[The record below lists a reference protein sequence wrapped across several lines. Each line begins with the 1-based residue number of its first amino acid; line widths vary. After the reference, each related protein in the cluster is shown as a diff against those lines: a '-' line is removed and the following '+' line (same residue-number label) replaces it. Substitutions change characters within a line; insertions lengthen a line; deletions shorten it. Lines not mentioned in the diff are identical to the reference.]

1 MISTAGRLL
10 LAAGRVKIVSA
21 NSGSG
26 LRRIRYHGVELGGEA
41 ILDTGE

>member
-10 LAAGRVKIVSA
+10 LAAARVKIVSA

-26 LRRIRYHGVELGGEA
+26 LRRIRYHGVEL
-41 ILDTGE
+41 DTDE

>member
-1 MISTAGRLL
+1 MISAAGRLL
-10 LAAGRVKIVSA
+10 LAAARVEIVSA

-26 LRRIRYHGVELGGEA
+26 LRRICYHGAKLGGEA